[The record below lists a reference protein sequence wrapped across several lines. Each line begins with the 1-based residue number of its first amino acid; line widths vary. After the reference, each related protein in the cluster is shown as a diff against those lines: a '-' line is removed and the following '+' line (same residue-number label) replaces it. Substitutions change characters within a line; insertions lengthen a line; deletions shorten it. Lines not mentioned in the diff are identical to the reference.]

1 MRERPRELDARE
13 LHGDGARLGGPDP
26 DRQHA
31 LPFLLLEDD
40 HRRVGGAI
48 ESQMR
53 DPNLDLVR
61 AQVPI
66 SHDARY
72 FCCSGVRVSMAT
84 PIAAS
89 FRRAISASRS
99 RGMRRTSF
107 VSSRA

>member
-13 LHGDGARLGGPDP
+13 LHGDGARLGRPDP
-26 DRQHA
+26 DREHA

-40 HRRVGGAI
+40 HRRVGRAI

-53 DPNLDLVR
+53 DPNLNLVR

-66 SHDARY
+66 SHDPRY
-72 FCCSGVRVSMAT
+72 FSCPGLRVSMAT

-89 FRRAISASRS
+89 F
-99 RGMRRTSF
+99 
-107 VSSRA
+107 SRASAASDSAGIRCPSV